1 MIIGHGETSFP
12 DFCSTQEGKNSR
24 GGTIEDDSKRFKS
37 KNLDAERKRRQKL
50 SDRLLELRSLVPNI
64 TNAIISSFSTLSF
77 LFIIQSHH
85 HSLPSLC
92 NCFQMNK
99 ATIITDAITYIEE
112 LQGTV
117 RNLSDLL
124 YQIDASME
132 GQLEIH
138 NHSKEITTD
147 NAEEMKKWGIEV
159 PNISLPL
166 SLFL

>member
-1 MIIGHGETSFP
+1 
-12 DFCSTQEGKNSR
+12 
-24 GGTIEDDSKRFKS
+24 
-37 KNLDAERKRRQKL
+37 
-50 SDRLLELRSLVPNI
+50 
-64 TNAIISSFSTLSF
+64 
-77 LFIIQSHH
+77 
-85 HSLPSLC
+85 
-92 NCFQMNK
+92 MNK

-159 PNISLPL
+159 PNISLSL
-166 SLFL
+166 SLLMKCILFVTFL